1 MGKATFMSLDNM
13 KHLIEI
19 LSNFFKD
26 KYGFVLKVD
35 TDMKQMLLRAMTDV
49 DSKSKTDPLKEKN
62 RSVLYVMRD
71 VIVQKFSLESTDAL
85 SSIQDQAPPAK
96 LGRMSDPPIANSTDT
111 TALGARL
118 ERLEQLRTENTDRIP
133 RFEDVHNTLDEVA
146 MNDDEFQR
154 RLDSMRSQRED
165 LMVSEKEP
173 KGGGR
178 DASLPEGN
186 ASFSEGNA
194 SFSEGNVS
202 FSEER
207 NVMLSDK
214 SVTEGILRQD
224 NGGSGLRQDNGGGS
238 GSGLRQD
245 NGGSGSGLRQ
255 DNGGGSGS
263 GLRPKKSTPLP
274 VDANDDSLSFYKDNI
289 DRTRSMSL
297 RSNALVP
304 TFRQEI
310 TQVSPPLTHL
320 EDRYLMINS
329 ADRNW
334 LVDTLR
340 YKYKVRFTNSGTPP
354 LRVPIY
360 ENNPTVPFTMTESYN
375 GIPNE
380 MGFKY
385 KGVFYPAYDGAAS
398 KGNEI
403 GQEELS
409 NLTERNAHITTNF
422 TNIVSLRV
430 TNVTLPTE
438 IINATVG
445 ITNINLQDGA
455 PFEFAHPYV
464 LLQIDELQNVYEGTN
479 ESIRRSFCQ
488 LQYDR
493 YFKTPNGRGYVI
505 LKPVQEERKMFRPA
519 PLSTLPNMSLSLIKP
534 NGELVNDSYD
544 GLEIVDIRK
553 DNLYIRVTTHK
564 FFKKDDIFVGDT
576 IVFKQV
582 QLFVTY
588 SDSSVAIDGET
599 LPAQN
604 EEYISKFND
613 FINRTKG
620 HMVISIGDPTT
631 GGMYNSF
638 CVRGPLGVDY
648 DTGLL
653 GETEFGSEAFQIM
666 EELGNFARRV
676 EFSLSQISSSER
688 ESYTDSYRNGQL
700 INLSL
705 QNTISMI
712 LEMKVADVTF

>member
-13 KHLIEI
+13 KNLIEI

-26 KYGFVLKVD
+26 KYGFVLKAD
-35 TDMKQMLLRAMTDV
+35 RDMKQMLLRAMTDV
-49 DSKSKTDPLKEKN
+49 DAKSKTEPMKEKN
-62 RSVLYVMRD
+62 RTVLHVMRD
-71 VIVQKFSLESTDAL
+71 VIIQKFSLDSEGSS
-85 SSIQDQAPPAK
+85 SSIQEQSPPAK
-96 LGRMSDPPIANSTDT
+96 LGRMSDPPITNSTDT
-111 TALGARL
+111 AVLGSRL
-118 ERLEQLRTENTDRIP
+118 ERLEQLRTENTERIP

-146 MNDDEFQR
+146 MNDEEFQR
-154 RLDSMRSQRED
+154 RLDNMRSARDDVLVTERDTKEARNGGQNHPDSDTALLEGKSSPPQQRH
-165 LMVSEKEP
+165 VT
-173 KGGGR
+173 
-178 DASLPEGN
+178 
-186 ASFSEGNA
+186 FSD
-194 SFSEGNVS
+194 
-202 FSEER
+202 ER
-207 NVMLSDK
+207 NVMLSDN
-214 SVTEGILRQD
+214 SVTNNAITDRTFTDVSQARSPRLH
-224 NGGSGLRQDNGGGS
+224 SS
-238 GSGLRQD
+238 
-245 NGGSGSGLRQ
+245 
-255 DNGGGSGS
+255 
-263 GLRPKKSTPLP
+263 KKSTPLE
-274 VDANDDSLSFYKDNI
+274 VDTNSDSISFYKENME
-289 DRTRSMSL
+289 RTRNMSL
-297 RSNALVP
+297 DTNAMTP

-310 TQVSPPLTHL
+310 TQMSPPLTHV
-320 EDRYLMINS
+320 EERYLMINS
-329 ADRNW
+329 MDRNW

-340 YKYKVRFTNSGTPP
+340 YKYKVRFTNSGMPP

-360 ENNPTVPFTMTESYN
+360 ENNQTVPFTTTESYN
-375 GIPNE
+375 GIRND

-385 KGVFYPAYDGAAS
+385 KGIFYPAYDKDAS

-403 GQEELS
+403 GQEELT

-438 IINATVG
+438 IMNATVG
-445 ITNINLQDGA
+445 ITNINLQDGI

-464 LLQIDELQNVYEGTN
+464 LIQIEELQNVYEGTN

-488 LQYDR
+488 LQYHR

-505 LKPVQEERKMFRPA
+505 LKPVQEERKPFRPA

-534 NGELVNDSYD
+534 NGELVSESFD
-544 GLEIVDIRK
+544 GLEVVDIRK
-553 DNLYIRVTTHK
+553 DNMYVRITTHK
-564 FFKKDDIFVGDT
+564 FFRKDDIFVGDT
-576 IVFKQV
+576 MVFKNV

-588 SDSSVAIDGET
+588 SDGSVMVDGET

-620 HMVISIGDPTT
+620 HSVISIGDPTT

-666 EELGNFARRV
+666 EELGNFARRM
-676 EFSLSQISSSER
+676 EFSLSQISSTER
-688 ESYTDSYRNGQL
+688 EVYTDSYRNGQL

-712 LEMKVADVTF
+712 LETKVADVTF

>member
-71 VIVQKFSLESTDAL
+71 VIVQKFSLESTDAS

-224 NGGSGLRQDNGGGS
+224 NGGGSGLRQDNGGGS

-245 NGGSGSGLRQ
+245 NG
-255 DNGGGSGS
+255 GS

-385 KGVFYPAYDGAAS
+385 KGVFYQAYDGAAS

>member
-62 RSVLYVMRD
+62 RAVLYVMRD
-71 VIVQKFSLESTDAL
+71 VIVQKFSLESTGA
-85 SSIQDQAPPAK
+85 SSLQEQAPPAK
-96 LGRMSDPPIANSTDT
+96 LGRMSDPPITNSTDT
-111 TALGARL
+111 AALGARL

-154 RLDSMRSQRED
+154 RLDSMRSQRDD
-165 LMVSEKEP
+165 LVVSDKEP
-173 KGGGR
+173 KGGVR
-178 DASLPEGN
+178 DASLSQRNVSFSSEERNG
-186 ASFSEGNA
+186 ASFSSEERNGA
-194 SFSEGNVS
+194 SFSSEERKGVS

-214 SVTEGILRQD
+214 SVTNSTLAPPVF
-224 NGGSGLRQDNGGGS
+224 NS
-238 GSGLRQD
+238 
-245 NGGSGSGLRQ
+245 
-255 DNGGGSGS
+255 
-263 GLRPKKSTPLP
+263 KKSTPLP
-274 VDANDDSLSFYKDNI
+274 VDANDDSLSFYKDNLE
-289 DRTRSMSL
+289 RTRSMSL
-297 RSNALVP
+297 GSNALLP

-310 TQVSPPLTHL
+310 TQMSPPLTHL

-340 YKYKVRFTNSGTPP
+340 YKYKVRFTNSGTPA

-385 KGVFYPAYDGAAS
+385 KDVFYPAYDSAAS

-403 GQEELS
+403 GEEELS
-409 NLTERNAHITTNF
+409 TLTERNAHITTNF

-464 LLQIDELQNVYEGTN
+464 LLQIEELQNVYEGTN

-553 DNLYIRVTTHK
+553 ENLYIRVTTHK

-576 IVFKQV
+576 VVFKQV

-588 SDSSVAIDGET
+588 SDSSITIDGET

-666 EELGNFARRV
+666 DELGNFARRV

-688 ESYTDSYRNGQL
+688 ESYIDSYRNGQL

>member
-13 KHLIEI
+13 KNLIEI

-26 KYGFVLKVD
+26 NYGFVLTAD
-35 TDMKQMLLRAMTDV
+35 SDMKQMLLRAMTDV
-49 DSKSKTDPLKEKN
+49 DSKSKTEPMREKN
-62 RSVLYVMRD
+62 RTVLHVMRD
-71 VIVQKFSLESTDAL
+71 VIIQKFSLDSGG
-85 SSIQDQAPPAK
+85 SSSLQEQSPPAK
-96 LGRMSDPPIANSTDT
+96 LGRMSDPPIANSTDAA
-111 TALGARL
+111 ALGSRL
-118 ERLEQLRTENTDRIP
+118 ERLEQLRTENTEQIP

-146 MNDDEFQR
+146 MNDEEFQR
-154 RLDSMRSQRED
+154 RLDNMRSARDDVLVMEKD
-165 LMVSEKEP
+165 TKEP
-173 KGGGR
+173 THGG
-178 DASLPEGN
+178 LPAGNTALLEGKT
-186 ASFSEGNA
+186 SSPQQRKVTFSD
-194 SFSEGNVS
+194 
-202 FSEER
+202 ER
-207 NVMLSDK
+207 NVMLSDNN
-214 SVTEGILRQD
+214 VTENAITDRTFTDVSQGQSLLQQ
-224 NGGSGLRQDNGGGS
+224 SSQ
-238 GSGLRQD
+238 
-245 NGGSGSGLRQ
+245 
-255 DNGGGSGS
+255 
-263 GLRPKKSTPLP
+263 KSTPLS
-274 VDANDDSLSFYKDNI
+274 VDTNSDSIPFYKENME
-289 DRTRSMSL
+289 RTRNTSL
-297 RSNALVP
+297 GASALIP

-310 TQVSPPLTHL
+310 TQMSPPLTHV
-320 EDRYLMINS
+320 EERYLMINS
-329 ADRNW
+329 MDRNW

-340 YKYKVRFTNSGTPP
+340 YKYKVRFTNSGMPP

-360 ENNPTVPFTMTESYN
+360 ENNQTIPFTMTERYN
-375 GIPNE
+375 GIRND

-385 KGVFYPAYDGAAS
+385 NGVFYQAYDSDAS

-403 GQEELS
+403 GQEELT

-438 IINATVG
+438 IMNATVG
-445 ITNINLQDGA
+445 ITNINLQDGI

-464 LLQIDELQNVYEGTN
+464 LLQIEELQNVYEGTN

-488 LQYDR
+488 LQYHR

-534 NGELVNDSYD
+534 NGELVSESFD
-544 GLEIVDIRK
+544 GLEVVDIRK
-553 DNLYIRVTTHK
+553 DNMYVRITTHK
-564 FFKKDDIFVGDT
+564 FFRKDDIFVGDT
-576 IVFKQV
+576 MVFKNV

-588 SDSSVAIDGET
+588 SDSSVMVDGET

-604 EEYISKFND
+604 DEYISKFND

-620 HMVISIGDPTT
+620 HSVISIGDPTT

-653 GETEFGSEAFQIM
+653 GETEFGSEAFRIM
-666 EELGNFARRV
+666 EELGNFARRM
-676 EFSLSQISSSER
+676 EFSLSQISSTDR
-688 ESYTDSYRNGQL
+688 ETYTDSYRNGQI

-712 LEMKVADVTF
+712 LEMNVADPTF